1 MKYITLYCLLL
12 LPAIMF
18 GQEKFSIYFDV
29 DKAISNNDDAVSAWL
44 KDNKGAEVLKVY
56 GYTDSTGTA
65 AYNKKLSER
74 RAAHV
79 YSLLTADT
87 KASNAERKGFGEA
100 ESGSADMAKDRRVDI
115 YYIKPVSELAAQVS
129 ESKLGDKLRLPG
141 LNFYNH
147 SDIVLP
153 ESEPVLYKLLDIMRN
168 SPNLKIEIQGHIC
181 CQSQEVENI
190 SVRRAKT
197 VYDFLIKN
205 GIAKDRLAYRGFA
218 STRPI
223 YPRPE
228 KNEAERVAN
237 RRVEIEIVAN

>member
-1 MKYITLYCLLL
+1 MKNILLNALLL
-12 LPAIMF
+12 LPGMVLA
-18 GQEKFSIYFDV
+18 QEKFSVYFDV
-29 DKAISNNDDAVSAWL
+29 DKATGNNDEAVAAWL

-79 YSLLTADT
+79 YSLLKTDT
-87 KASNAERKGFGEA
+87 KAADAEKKGFGES
-100 ESGSADMAKDRRVDI
+100 ESGSAYTAKDRRVDI
-115 YYIKPVSELAAQVS
+115 YYIKLVSELASSVS
-129 ESKLGDKLRLPG
+129 QSKVGDKLVLPG

-153 ESEPVLYKLLDIMRN
+153 DSEPVLYKLLAIMQDN
-168 SPNLKIEIQGHIC
+168 PNLKIEIQGHIC
-181 CQSQEVENI
+181 CQPQEVENI